1 MSKNAALSLVLIFL
15 VLIVTGAFCVGP
27 AKAQFGSIQHLPQ
40 ITINKDGS
48 ISPQTAYIN
57 QTGNVY
63 ALMADINSTYFVKIE
78 CSNVIFDGMGYSI
91 NTTVNGLRFVD
102 GYPASYAD
110 PSIYVRD
117 ATNVTI
123 QNVSAVTS
131 NVYAIYLLDCSDC
144 HIIGITTDKSECISI
159 KGNSNIITRC
169 NSGVCVFDG
178 ANNQIFRNNITNI
191 FLASTCRIYENN
203 FFLYDKPELTASSIW
218 DNGSVG
224 NHWSNYTIQYPNA
237 KEIGHSGIGDTA
249 YFIER
254 GNYSTREYPNA
265 TNIDNH
271 PLIYSYDIDQDT
283 ISFPT
288 TSPSVPEFSWL
299 AILPLFLS
307 LLFVAVKLRHRKT
320 TKLNQ

>member
-1 MSKNAALSLVLIFL
+1 MIRCILSAGSLTLLLVFTMIMQQMSSIHLLAMERFMNPLKHNLFLYCLLSLFPLRAPWQWRVCWSTTKNTSEGQRMSKNAALSLVLIFL

-169 NSGVCVFDG
+169 NSGVCV
-178 ANNQIFRNNITNI
+178 
-191 FLASTCRIYENN
+191 
-203 FFLYDKPELTASSIW
+203 
-218 DNGSVG
+218 
-224 NHWSNYTIQYPNA
+224 
-237 KEIGHSGIGDTA
+237 
-249 YFIER
+249 
-254 GNYSTREYPNA
+254 
-265 TNIDNH
+265 
-271 PLIYSYDIDQDT
+271 
-283 ISFPT
+283 
-288 TSPSVPEFSWL
+288 
-299 AILPLFLS
+299 
-307 LLFVAVKLRHRKT
+307 
-320 TKLNQ
+320 